1 MNMAMPPFWASWLY
15 RPAELRIDVSPI
27 PPRQLEGECASIHDR
42 IHTPG
47 DRLHGIPEIPL
58 SDPRF
63 AIRWREADGEFY
75 VYVEDTHAHRIAG
88 FTVFNRLVEV
98 DRRADRYV
106 RGPHSKF
113 SAAYQRQG
121 LASCIYRWALDAGL
135 CLVTGARQSP
145 GAHALW
151 RALARD
157 YRLGFVELRDK
168 RLRYLG
174 AEVEPEV
181 LGALPTRMFLLGRGW
196 SLGSFA
202 QATRMNL
209 DIL

>member
-1 MNMAMPPFWASWLY
+1 MSVAMPPFWASWLN
-15 RPAELRIDVSPI
+15 RPVELRIDVSPI
-27 PPRQLEGECASIHDR
+27 PPQQLEGECASIHDR

-47 DRLHGIPEIPL
+47 DRLYGIPEIPL

-63 AIRWREADGEFY
+63 AIRYREADGEFY
-75 VYVEDTHAHRIAG
+75 VYVEDLQAHRIAG
-88 FTVFNRLVEV
+88 FTVFSRLIEL
-98 DRRADRYV
+98 DKRADRII

-113 SAAYQRQG
+113 DVAYQRKG

-151 RALARD
+151 HKLARD
-157 YRLGFVELRDK
+157 YRLGYVDITDK
-168 RLRYLG
+168 RMRYLG
-174 AEVEPEV
+174 NSVEPQV
-181 LGALPTRMFLLGRGW
+181 LNQLNTRMFLLGKGW

-202 QATRMNL
+202 AAARMQI
-209 DIL
+209 D

>member
-1 MNMAMPPFWASWLY
+1 MSVAMPPFWASWLN
-15 RPAELRIDVSPI
+15 RPVELRIDVSPI
-27 PPRQLEGECASIHDR
+27 PPQQLEGECASIHDR

-47 DRLHGIPEIPL
+47 DRLYGIPEIPL

-63 AIRWREADGEFY
+63 AIRYREADGEFY
-75 VYVEDTHAHRIAG
+75 VYVEDLQAHRIAG
-88 FTVFNRLVEV
+88 FTVFNRLIEL
-98 DRRADRYV
+98 DKRADRIA

-113 SAAYQRQG
+113 DSEYQRKG

-151 RALARD
+151 HRLARE
-157 YRLGFVELRDK
+157 YRLGYVDITDK
-168 RLRYLG
+168 KMRYLG
-174 AEVEPEV
+174 AAVTPEV
-181 LGALPTRMFLLGRGW
+181 LNQLNTRMFLLGKGW

-202 QATRMNL
+202 AAARMHV
-209 DIL
+209 D